1 MHRELAADVE
11 TLERHHADM
20 VDVEFTVEEGRLFL
34 LQCRPGRRTRAAA
47 ARIAVEMAED
57 PSIPLDRPAA
67 VSRCRHLLD
76 GPAERVAATPVAAAD
91 RDVLVRG
98 LAASPGR
105 GTGVLVVSVDEALRR
120 HDAGE
125 PVVLVRPT
133 TSPTD
138 VAAMAVASGIVT
150 TRGGIVSHAAVV
162 GATELEVTEHGVV
175 VAGRTVAEGETVTVD
190 GDSGALL
197 AGAQSAAGVAGSPE
211 LELLRRWASELDE
224 P

>member
-1 MHRELAADVE
+1 
-11 TLERHHADM
+11 M
-20 VDVEFTVEEGRLFL
+20 VDVEFTVESGRLFL
-34 LQCRPGRRTRAAA
+34 LQCRPGRRTPAAA

-57 PSIPLDRPAA
+57 PSIPLDRSAA
-67 VSRCRHLLD
+67 VARCRHLLD
-76 GPAERVAATPVAAAD
+76 GPAEPVTAGPGVAGD
-91 RDVLVRG
+91 GDVLTRG

-125 PVVLVRPT
+125 PVVLARPT
-133 TSPTD
+133 TSPAD
-138 VAAMAVASGIVT
+138 VAAMAVARGIVT

-162 GATELEVTEHGVV
+162 ARSWGLPAVVGATELEVTRSGVV

-190 GDSGALL
+190 GDAGVLL
-197 AGAQSAAGVAGSPE
+197 AGAQSAAGVAASPE
-211 LELLRRWASELDE
+211 LEVLRRWASELDE